1 MKLKNKILLSSLI
14 LIGMVVLS
22 GCGCKQTNPKKYT
35 MNLEIWGLFDDG
47 DAYNEIFEA
56 YKKVNPNI
64 GQINYKKLNSDTYKR
79 DLIDAMAS
87 GQGPDIFLLHNNW
100 VPNMA
105 SKIYP
110 APRDVLNEQKFRQNF
125 VDVAAQDFIL
135 DGLVGA
141 VPLSIDSL
149 GLFYNKDLFN
159 EAGITSPPKNWDEF
173 MEDVRKLT
181 KFDAQGQITQAGAA
195 MGTAANINR
204 ATDILN
210 LLMLQTGTEMVDV
223 ANRKATFDKYV
234 NQGEITSSPGESAW
248 NFYTQF
254 ATQGASSIPY
264 TWNSR
269 QHYSVDAF
277 SEGTLGMMFNY
288 SWQIPVLAS
297 KSPKLNY
304 GIVSVPQFPNSQ
316 QINFANYWAY
326 TVAKNRT
333 PDMTGTAPAVA
344 ASVTN
349 DMRATEAWMLLTFMT
364 TKPEQT
370 IATTASVAGTTQTM
384 NSDFDPAISYLI
396 KTNKPAARRDLI
408 EQQKSDPLLGAFA
421 TGNLIARDWFQID
434 SDSIE
439 VLFLQSI
446 DRINRGQTSVKDAIK
461 SAATAVT
468 QMMN

>member
-1 MKLKNKILLSSLI
+1 
-14 LIGMVVLS
+14 
-22 GCGCKQTNPKKYT
+22 
-35 MNLEIWGLFDDG
+35 
-47 DAYNEIFEA
+47 
-56 YKKVNPNI
+56 
-64 GQINYKKLNSDTYKR
+64 
-79 DLIDAMAS
+79 
-87 GQGPDIFLLHNNW
+87 
-100 VPNMA
+100 MA